1 MIKDIYLLVGG
12 EATRLRPLSEGIP
25 KALLTIKG
33 EPLIDLILDNLSNTD
48 IENINLICS
57 IKHESQW
64 KEYQGNSKFNI
75 KLHFEK
81 EKLDTAGYIVQNI
94 NNFEEKFICMNG
106 DLLINMDFSLFLN
119 EVDKVK
125 NSTICSITVDDPSRY
140 GVLDLDGP
148 KIINFVE
155 KPQDLQ
161 YGNNISLGVYCL
173 FKEDPDKTSRDIRK
187 KIEHKTGK
195 KISVIICD
203 TFGRAWRKGQTN
215 VAIGSAGIEP
225 LESYIGEK
233 DTFNNELFATEIA
246 IVDELAGAAEL
257 VMKKS
262 DNIPIVIIK
271 GVKYNISD
279 LGVDELIRDAQ
290 EDFFL

>member
-1 MIKDIYLLVGG
+1 MNKVSIFPIMNLPEFDTGHEIVEELIKSLEENKISLEDSDVIVITQKIISKVEGRKIDINKEDIEEVIKNESLQIIRKRG
-12 EATRLRPLSEGIP
+12 ETIIAKTKHGFICANAGIDKSNIEEGS
-25 KALLTIKG
+25 ALLL
-33 EPLIDLILDNLSNTD
+33 P
-48 IENINLICS
+48 
-57 IKHESQW
+57 
-64 KEYQGNSKFNI
+64 
-75 KLHFEK
+75 
-81 EKLDTAGYIVQNI
+81 
-94 NNFEEKFICMNG
+94 
-106 DLLINMDFSLFLN
+106 
-119 EVDKVK
+119 
-125 NSTICSITVDDPSRY
+125 
-140 GVLDLDGP
+140 
-148 KIINFVE
+148 
-155 KPQDLQ
+155 
-161 YGNNISLGVYCL
+161 
-173 FKEDPDKTSRDIRK
+173 EDPDKTSRDIRK

-215 VAIGSAGIEP
+215 VAIGSSGIEP

-233 DTFNNELFATEIA
+233 DTFDNELFATEIA

>member
-1 MIKDIYLLVGG
+1 MNKVSIFPIMNLPEFDTGHEIVDELIESLEESKISLEDSDVIVITQKIISKVEGRKIDINKEDIEEVIKSESLQIIRKRG
-12 EATRLRPLSEGIP
+12 ETVIAKTKHGFICANAGIDKSNIEEGS
-25 KALLTIKG
+25 ALLL
-33 EPLIDLILDNLSNTD
+33 P
-48 IENINLICS
+48 
-57 IKHESQW
+57 
-64 KEYQGNSKFNI
+64 
-75 KLHFEK
+75 
-81 EKLDTAGYIVQNI
+81 
-94 NNFEEKFICMNG
+94 
-106 DLLINMDFSLFLN
+106 
-119 EVDKVK
+119 
-125 NSTICSITVDDPSRY
+125 
-140 GVLDLDGP
+140 
-148 KIINFVE
+148 
-155 KPQDLQ
+155 
-161 YGNNISLGVYCL
+161 
-173 FKEDPDKTSRDIRK
+173 EDPDKTSRDIRK

-215 VAIGSAGIEP
+215 VAIGSSGIEP

>member
-1 MIKDIYLLVGG
+1 MNKVSIIPIMNLPEFDTGHEIVEELIESLEENKISLEDSDVIVITQKIISKVEGRKIDINKEDIEEVIKSESLQIIRKRG
-12 EATRLRPLSEGIP
+12 ETVIAKTKHGFICANAGIDKSNIEEGS
-25 KALLTIKG
+25 ALLL
-33 EPLIDLILDNLSNTD
+33 P
-48 IENINLICS
+48 
-57 IKHESQW
+57 
-64 KEYQGNSKFNI
+64 
-75 KLHFEK
+75 
-81 EKLDTAGYIVQNI
+81 
-94 NNFEEKFICMNG
+94 
-106 DLLINMDFSLFLN
+106 
-119 EVDKVK
+119 
-125 NSTICSITVDDPSRY
+125 
-140 GVLDLDGP
+140 
-148 KIINFVE
+148 
-155 KPQDLQ
+155 
-161 YGNNISLGVYCL
+161 
-173 FKEDPDKTSRDIRK
+173 EDPDKTSRDIRK

-215 VAIGSAGIEP
+215 VAIGSSGIEP

>member
-1 MIKDIYLLVGG
+1 MNKVSIIPIMNLPEFDTGHEIVEELIKKLEENKISLEDSDVIVITQKIISKVEGRKIDINKEDIEEVIKSESLQIIRKRG
-12 EATRLRPLSEGIP
+12 ETVIAKTKHGFICANAGIDKSNIEEGS
-25 KALLTIKG
+25 ALLL
-33 EPLIDLILDNLSNTD
+33 P
-48 IENINLICS
+48 
-57 IKHESQW
+57 
-64 KEYQGNSKFNI
+64 
-75 KLHFEK
+75 
-81 EKLDTAGYIVQNI
+81 
-94 NNFEEKFICMNG
+94 
-106 DLLINMDFSLFLN
+106 
-119 EVDKVK
+119 
-125 NSTICSITVDDPSRY
+125 
-140 GVLDLDGP
+140 
-148 KIINFVE
+148 
-155 KPQDLQ
+155 
-161 YGNNISLGVYCL
+161 
-173 FKEDPDKTSRDIRK
+173 EDPDKTSRDIRK

-215 VAIGSAGIEP
+215 IAIGSSGIEP

-279 LGVDELIRDAQ
+279 LGVDELIRNPE

>member
-1 MIKDIYLLVGG
+1 MNKVSIIPIMNLPEFDTGHEIVEELIKSLEENKISLEDTDVIVITQKIISKVEGRKIDINKEDIEEVIKSESLQIIRKRG
-12 EATRLRPLSEGIP
+12 ETVIAKTKHGFICANAGIDKSNIEEGS
-25 KALLTIKG
+25 ALLL
-33 EPLIDLILDNLSNTD
+33 P
-48 IENINLICS
+48 
-57 IKHESQW
+57 
-64 KEYQGNSKFNI
+64 
-75 KLHFEK
+75 
-81 EKLDTAGYIVQNI
+81 
-94 NNFEEKFICMNG
+94 
-106 DLLINMDFSLFLN
+106 
-119 EVDKVK
+119 
-125 NSTICSITVDDPSRY
+125 
-140 GVLDLDGP
+140 
-148 KIINFVE
+148 
-155 KPQDLQ
+155 
-161 YGNNISLGVYCL
+161 
-173 FKEDPDKTSRDIRK
+173 EDPDKTSRDIRK

-215 VAIGSAGIEP
+215 VAIGSSGIEP

>member
-1 MIKDIYLLVGG
+1 MNKVSIFPIMNLPEFDTGHEIVEELIKRLEENKISLEDSDVIVITQKIISKVEGRKIDINKEDIEEVIKSESLQIIRKRG
-12 EATRLRPLSEGIP
+12 ETVIAKTKHGFICANAGIDKSNIEEGS
-25 KALLTIKG
+25 ALLL
-33 EPLIDLILDNLSNTD
+33 P
-48 IENINLICS
+48 
-57 IKHESQW
+57 
-64 KEYQGNSKFNI
+64 
-75 KLHFEK
+75 
-81 EKLDTAGYIVQNI
+81 
-94 NNFEEKFICMNG
+94 
-106 DLLINMDFSLFLN
+106 
-119 EVDKVK
+119 
-125 NSTICSITVDDPSRY
+125 
-140 GVLDLDGP
+140 
-148 KIINFVE
+148 
-155 KPQDLQ
+155 
-161 YGNNISLGVYCL
+161 
-173 FKEDPDKTSRDIRK
+173 EDPDKTSRDIRK

-215 VAIGSAGIEP
+215 VAIGSSGIEP

-262 DNIPIVIIK
+262 DNIPIVVIK

>member
-1 MIKDIYLLVGG
+1 MNKVSIIPIMNLPEFDTGHEIVEELIKSLEENKISLEDTDVIVITQKIISKVEGRKIDINKEDLEEVIKSESLQIIRKRG
-12 EATRLRPLSEGIP
+12 ETVIAKTKHGFICANAGIDKSNIEEGS
-25 KALLTIKG
+25 ALLL
-33 EPLIDLILDNLSNTD
+33 P
-48 IENINLICS
+48 
-57 IKHESQW
+57 
-64 KEYQGNSKFNI
+64 
-75 KLHFEK
+75 
-81 EKLDTAGYIVQNI
+81 
-94 NNFEEKFICMNG
+94 
-106 DLLINMDFSLFLN
+106 
-119 EVDKVK
+119 
-125 NSTICSITVDDPSRY
+125 
-140 GVLDLDGP
+140 
-148 KIINFVE
+148 
-155 KPQDLQ
+155 
-161 YGNNISLGVYCL
+161 
-173 FKEDPDKTSRDIRK
+173 EDPDKTSRDIRK

-215 VAIGSAGIEP
+215 VAIGSSGIEP

-262 DNIPIVIIK
+262 DNIPIVVIK

>member
-1 MIKDIYLLVGG
+1 MNKVSIIPIMNLPEFDTGHEIVEELIESLNENKISLEDSDVIVITQKIISKVEGRKIDINKEDIEEVIKSESLQIIRKRG
-12 EATRLRPLSEGIP
+12 ETVIAKSKHGFICANAGIDKSNIEEGS
-25 KALLTIKG
+25 ALLL
-33 EPLIDLILDNLSNTD
+33 P
-48 IENINLICS
+48 
-57 IKHESQW
+57 
-64 KEYQGNSKFNI
+64 
-75 KLHFEK
+75 
-81 EKLDTAGYIVQNI
+81 
-94 NNFEEKFICMNG
+94 
-106 DLLINMDFSLFLN
+106 
-119 EVDKVK
+119 
-125 NSTICSITVDDPSRY
+125 
-140 GVLDLDGP
+140 
-148 KIINFVE
+148 
-155 KPQDLQ
+155 
-161 YGNNISLGVYCL
+161 
-173 FKEDPDKTSRDIRK
+173 EDPDKTSRDIRK

-215 VAIGSAGIEP
+215 VAIGSSGIEP

-233 DTFNNELFATEIA
+233 DTFDNELFATEIA

>member
-1 MIKDIYLLVGG
+1 MNKVSIFPIMNLPEFDTGHEIVEELIESLEENKISLEDSDVIVITQKIISKVEGRKIDINKEDIEEVIKSESLQIIRKRG
-12 EATRLRPLSEGIP
+12 ETVIAKTKHGFICANAGIDKSNIEEGS
-25 KALLTIKG
+25 ALLL
-33 EPLIDLILDNLSNTD
+33 P
-48 IENINLICS
+48 
-57 IKHESQW
+57 
-64 KEYQGNSKFNI
+64 
-75 KLHFEK
+75 
-81 EKLDTAGYIVQNI
+81 
-94 NNFEEKFICMNG
+94 
-106 DLLINMDFSLFLN
+106 
-119 EVDKVK
+119 
-125 NSTICSITVDDPSRY
+125 
-140 GVLDLDGP
+140 
-148 KIINFVE
+148 
-155 KPQDLQ
+155 
-161 YGNNISLGVYCL
+161 
-173 FKEDPDKTSRDIRK
+173 EDPDKTSRDIRK

-215 VAIGSAGIEP
+215 VAIGSSGIEP

>member
-1 MIKDIYLLVGG
+1 MNKVSIIPIMNLPEFDTGHEIVEELIESLEENKISLEDSDVIVITQKIISKVEGRKIDINKEDLEEVIKSESLQIIRKRG
-12 EATRLRPLSEGIP
+12 ETVIAKTKHGFICANAGIDKSNIEEGS
-25 KALLTIKG
+25 ALLL
-33 EPLIDLILDNLSNTD
+33 P
-48 IENINLICS
+48 
-57 IKHESQW
+57 
-64 KEYQGNSKFNI
+64 
-75 KLHFEK
+75 
-81 EKLDTAGYIVQNI
+81 
-94 NNFEEKFICMNG
+94 
-106 DLLINMDFSLFLN
+106 
-119 EVDKVK
+119 
-125 NSTICSITVDDPSRY
+125 
-140 GVLDLDGP
+140 
-148 KIINFVE
+148 
-155 KPQDLQ
+155 
-161 YGNNISLGVYCL
+161 
-173 FKEDPDKTSRDIRK
+173 EDPDKTSRDIRK

-215 VAIGSAGIEP
+215 VAIGSSGIEP